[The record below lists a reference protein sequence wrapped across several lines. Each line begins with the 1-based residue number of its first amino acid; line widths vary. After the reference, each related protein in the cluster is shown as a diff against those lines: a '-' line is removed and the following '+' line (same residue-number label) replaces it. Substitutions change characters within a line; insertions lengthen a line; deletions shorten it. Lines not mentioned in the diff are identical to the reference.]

1 MESIELELDAQFF
14 SADVIARTVYRYS
27 GDYYVQVERVTTAH
41 RITLMPRTPD
51 INTNQLAE
59 RFQTDACDD
68 RLREQIALQTGD
80 LQRLLMRAAIERAVS
95 VGDAST

>member
-14 SADVIARTVYRYS
+14 SADVVARTVYRYS
-27 GDYYVQVERVTTAH
+27 GDYYVQVERATKVH
-41 RITLMPRTPD
+41 RITLVPRTSG
-51 INTNQLAE
+51 INTSQLAE

-68 RLREQIALQTGD
+68 RLREQVALQTGD